1 MWLQV
6 KEEVFTQIAK
16 KAISKGSRVTL
27 APKYRESKVEE
38 FEDGQG
44 SKIKRTI
51 MRSTGYR
58 ELGQDGWYLVCIN
71 YMLYADLVAGID
83 LGPHILVQGNTRFVK
98 QVDYDREYIY
108 FRVKD
113 DITNVVHCFTQ
124 HFNIT
129 I

>member
-1 MWLQV
+1 MWLQI
-6 KEEVFTQIAK
+6 KEEVFTRIAQ

-44 SKIKRTI
+44 GKIKRTI
-51 MRSTGYR
+51 MSSTGYR
-58 ELGQDGWYLVCIN
+58 ELGRDEWYLVHIS

-83 LGPHILVQGNTRFVK
+83 LGPHILIQGNTRFVK
-98 QVDYDREYIY
+98 QVDYNQEYIY

-113 DITNVVHCFTQ
+113 DITKVAHCFTQ
-124 HFNIT
+124 HFEIT